1 MQARRVGPVLTTLGV
16 LVALA
21 LVSIASRGSTPAAEP
36 RARRPGDTL
45 IDVLFTL
52 YLLLLVAGAILFIY
66 LLALQ
71 RSQRSGR
78 QAPGRRLSL
87 LVVGVF
93 LLAGVAAAPLLRDL
107 KPPEPAIEEHD
118 IVAEPLPER
127 RVATGPE
134 GTKHEAEFAWVPALL
149 IVGLIVG
156 GIFAAWWS
164 SRRRRRAWAR
174 NGEPTLGEELADV
187 LEESLNDL
195 RAERDPRRA
204 VIAAYA
210 RLERVLAAHG
220 LPRRPSDAPF
230 EYLGR
235 LLHDLSV
242 SGEAVRRLTLLF
254 ERAKFSPHEVG
265 QAMKE
270 EAIAAL
276 QALQDELR
284 AAEALAQEERAKAL
298 DSLRARAAG

>member
-1 MQARRVGPVLTTLGV
+1 MLTTLGV

-21 LVSIASRGSTPAAEP
+21 LVAIASRGSTPAAEP
-36 RARRPGDTL
+36 RARRPADTL
-45 IDVLFTL
+45 IDVLFTF

-66 LLALQ
+66 MLALQ
-71 RSQRSGR
+71 RLQRR
-78 QAPGRRLSL
+78 AQQTPGRRLSL

-93 LLAGVAAAPLLRDL
+93 LFVGLAAAPVLRDLDL
-107 KPPEPAIEEHD
+107 KPPRQEEQD
-118 IVAEPLPER
+118 IVPVQLPEGAPESESEAEPDS
-127 RVATGPE
+127 VT
-134 GTKHEAEFAWVPALL
+134 HQAEFAWIPVVLV
-149 IVGLIVG
+149 VGLLVG

-174 NGEPTLGEELADV
+174 NDESTLGEELADV

-242 SGEAVRRLTLLF
+242 SGEAVRRLTVLF

-265 QAMKE
+265 EAMKE

-284 AAEALAQEERAKAL
+284 AAEALAQQERAKAL
-298 DSLRARAAG
+298 ESLQARAAG

>member
-45 IDVLFTL
+45 IDVLFTF
-52 YLLLLVAGAILFIY
+52 YLLLLVAGAIFFVY
-66 LLALQ
+66 LLAMQ
-71 RSQRSGR
+71 RSQRSGQ

-87 LVVGVF
+87 LVLGVF
-93 LLAGVAAAPLLRDL
+93 LLAGVAAAPLLRNL
-107 KPPEPAIEEHD
+107 KPPEPF
-118 IVAEPLPER
+118 VAEQLPEPLPER

-174 NGEPTLGEELADV
+174 DDESTLGEELANV

-242 SGEAVRRLTLLF
+242 SGEAVQRLTLLF

-265 QAMKE
+265 EAMKE

-276 QALQDELR
+276 QVMQDELR
-284 AAEALAQEERAKAL
+284 AAEALAQQERAKAL
-298 DSLRARAAG
+298 ESLRARVAG